1 MKTNNFLNSITD
13 NTVAWFLPRPKG
25 TWLPLKHLD
34 PLVAWY
40 NPEFVLQNWLQQ
52 LIMTVP

>member
-52 LIMTVP
+52 LITTVP